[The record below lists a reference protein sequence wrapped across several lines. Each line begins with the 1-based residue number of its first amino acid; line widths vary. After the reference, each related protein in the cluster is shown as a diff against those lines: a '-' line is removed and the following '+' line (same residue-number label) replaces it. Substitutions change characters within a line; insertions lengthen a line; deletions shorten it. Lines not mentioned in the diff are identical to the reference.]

1 MEETI
6 EVTYSVFGF
15 DEAGETT
22 FDMDVSEKNYNR
34 LQDAEDDGELLD
46 QDYISIEMR
55 GLHNKIIREI
65 HNTRM
70 KVLTLITALI
80 LATTAI
86 AQENLQ
92 KGAGI

>member
-34 LQDAEDDGELLD
+34 LQDAEDDGEMLD

-70 KVLTLITALI
+70 KVLTLVTALI
-80 LATTAI
+80 LA
-86 AQENLQ
+86 LP
-92 KGAGI
+92 

>member
-34 LQDAEDDGELLD
+34 LQDAEDDGEMLD

-80 LATTAI
+80 LA
-86 AQENLQ
+86 LP
-92 KGAGI
+92 

>member
-22 FDMDVSEKNYNR
+22 FDMDVSEKNYNC
-34 LQDAEDDGELLD
+34 LQDAEDDGEMLD

-70 KVLTLITALI
+70 KVLTLVTALI
-80 LATTAI
+80 LA
-86 AQENLQ
+86 LP
-92 KGAGI
+92 